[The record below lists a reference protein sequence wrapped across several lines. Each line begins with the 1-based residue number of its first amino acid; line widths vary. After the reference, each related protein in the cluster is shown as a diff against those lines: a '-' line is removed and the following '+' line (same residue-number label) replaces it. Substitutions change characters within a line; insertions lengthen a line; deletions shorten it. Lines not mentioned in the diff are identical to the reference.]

1 MLAVLIQRSNHLQQV
16 FLFIFSRKYFSTEGF
31 PSVIVPVLSVIRT
44 LTCSCFLRLQHF
56 FINTPDWAPLP
67 TPTITDIGVA
77 NPNAQGQ
84 AIIKTAIA
92 FMNP

>member
-1 MLAVLIQRSNHLQQV
+1 LQQV

-31 PSVIVPVLSVIRT
+31 PSIVPVLSVIRT
-44 LTCSCFLRLQHF
+44 FTLFMFSKASILYQHL
-56 FINTPDWAPLP
+56 DWAPLP

-92 FMNP
+92 LMNP

>member
-1 MLAVLIQRSNHLQQV
+1 M
-16 FLFIFSRKYFSTEGF
+16 FSKASA
-31 PSVIVPVLSVIRT
+31 
-44 LTCSCFLRLQHF
+44 F

-84 AIIKTAIA
+84 AIINTAIA
-92 FMNP
+92 LINP

>member
-1 MLAVLIQRSNHLQQV
+1 LQQV
-16 FLFIFSRKYFSTEGF
+16 FLYFQSKYFSEGF

-44 LTCSCFLRLQHF
+44 FTLFMFSKASAFYQHS
-56 FINTPDWAPLP
+56 DWAPLP